1 MLACF
6 CADNLAGFSEDN
18 LPGQPLTSQ
27 TAQSLLPWDPGSASP
42 HQPSGQPPSND
53 EERFSLPRRRG
64 ATFEPEPPER
74 RRRPARLPSPDEEE
88 EDEKLTSE
96 AQFRR
101 SIPDASALRG
111 ANLMDPLAS
120 RRPQPRGAA
129 GASQRLSNAPG
140 LQQGM
145 GQGPVKRP
153 ASKVLQPTPGGTTS
167 MASQLKVQFC
177 CCSACSALS
186 LFACTTGA
194 YDCMY
199 CYEVCHDAALR
210 QCHTLSAVCCA

>member
-64 ATFEPEPPER
+64 ANFEPEPPER

-96 AQFRR
+96 AQFR
-101 SIPDASALRG
+101 
-111 ANLMDPLAS
+111 
-120 RRPQPRGAA
+120 
-129 GASQRLSNAPG
+129 RLSNAPG